1 MRNNLIIFSK
11 DRACQLHLLLES
23 INVYSNGLFDRVTV
37 IYKASSED
45 FALGYD
51 KIKKQFNTVV
61 FTKEVDFY
69 NDTLNSIDN
78 RYEFT
83 TFMVDDDVFYDEI
96 KISKEKIF
104 KSLNKLKGIVSCF
117 SLRLG
122 LNCNYSHPANLKY
135 QINRYDKVD
144 DFIIVNVWEQRG
156 DFAYPLALDG
166 HIFDTN
172 LVTNL
177 FKNIGKFNNPNMI
190 ESQLQYMKGK
200 IQKGMLFFDKSVLV
214 GIPVNIVNDT
224 HKNRNGLEFSF
235 SETEL
240 NDRYLDREKID
251 LSALDFSN
259 INGPHKEIEY
269 KFCES

>member
-23 INVYSNGLFDRVTV
+23 IDVYSNGLFDRVSV

-83 TFMVDDDVFYDEI
+83 TFMVDDDVFYNKI
-96 KISKEKIF
+96 KTSKEKIF

-117 SLRLG
+117 
-122 LNCNYSHPANLKY
+122 P
-135 QINRYDKVD
+135 VT
-144 DFIIVNVWEQRG
+144 
-156 DFAYPLALDG
+156 
-166 HIFDTN
+166 IFGISVY
-172 LVTNL
+172 LV
-177 FKNIGKFNNPNMI
+177 F
-190 ESQLQYMKGK
+190 
-200 IQKGMLFFDKSVLV
+200 
-214 GIPVNIVNDT
+214 
-224 HKNRNGLEFSF
+224 
-235 SETEL
+235 
-240 NDRYLDREKID
+240 
-251 LSALDFSN
+251 
-259 INGPHKEIEY
+259 
-269 KFCES
+269 